1 MKWLWGIVMHGKLC
15 GIPSWAPAVLC
26 VDLDA
31 WHGLS
36 SSSATTVETPTV
48 AAANDNDSVMQL
60 IELPEAYHLQQQQ
73 TCAKAG
79 VDVAILDA
87 ANGHAHVQGPWQWH
101 GSGPHF

>member
-1 MKWLWGIVMHGKLC
+1 MHGKLC

-26 VDLDA
+26 IDLDA

-36 SSSATTVETPTV
+36 SSSATAVETPTV
-48 AAANDNDSVMQL
+48 ATANDDSIMQL
-60 IELPEAYHLQQQQ
+60 IELLDAYCLQQQQ
-73 TCAKAG
+73 ICAKAG
-79 VDVAILDA
+79 VNAAILDA